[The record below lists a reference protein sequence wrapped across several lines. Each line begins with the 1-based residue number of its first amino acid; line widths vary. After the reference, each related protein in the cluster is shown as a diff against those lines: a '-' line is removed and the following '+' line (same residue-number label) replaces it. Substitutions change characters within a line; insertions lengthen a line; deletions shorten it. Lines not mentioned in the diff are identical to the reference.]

1 MQWESRKVQRL
12 EKTQKK
18 ERLWSYVN
26 EGGPGKF
33 LKSCSNGVELFAFL
47 LFCHFLCFNISTFSE
62 YCTCWNSSPSAL
74 MLTKQFR
81 VSVNQDRVDLGL
93 LFICLF
99 SYLGV
104 KMTMSIIHMSWRN
117 NHFFFSNKTLLKCH
131 VLVNIYLLMKKYTK
145 IHFIFFFLP
154 ARDLLKF
161 HHFLKTLCMLI
172 CPANL
177 QTHAS

>member
-1 MQWESRKVQRL
+1 MQWESQKVQRL

-33 LKSCSNGVELFAFL
+33 LKSCSNGVELFASL

-145 IHFIFFFLP
+145 IHFIFFFFASSWSAKIP
-154 ARDLLKF
+154 PF
-161 HHFLKTLCMLI
+161 PENTVH
-172 CPANL
+172 ANL
-177 QTHAS
+177 SCQFADTC